1 MTTRLP
7 KAALSQYLRTRCDR
21 MLACSISETNGS
33 SDTLLALPARPG
45 LAGFRAR
52 GMEFEKEFLAE
63 LSTLYPGEFV
73 DVPKAA
79 SGKLPRDIVFKG
91 KLEEL
96 ISGGLSLPRIFNE
109 PTLVEERY
117 RAILLTALGVDV
129 AGYPDMTD
137 LRPDLVV
144 AMRRTA
150 DNTAITGSEIRPDG
164 SVRRIEPSDT
174 RIALRVADL
183 KFAEQ
188 LNIAYAGEVCLY
200 SMVLAAWLE
209 HPEIALADRYYVS
222 STPGVLVRHSDR
234 MTGMPAPSASLEE
247 RTAWFEKQ
255 IDAAEADLYAPPVVR
270 FFRDDLKRVIASMSI
285 WRSLEWHVTPTCAF
299 CDYLGYPGW
308 SKRGIP
314 EVQSKWVKL
323 HRKAS
328 APTLDDYC
336 HEDARRNNRLNH
348 LPNMTRGM
356 LRTLQRGK
364 VNGLAD
370 LRGRSNSDSVFVQH
384 NGLRIESLRLP
395 RKAGAVVD
403 VLKADHPLSISGEM
417 ARYADLLVTVACFFD
432 AATGLL
438 TSIAMGVD
446 YKSPTEWINGL
457 NKEGQPARVPA
468 TPRIDRKQQMMWV
481 IEEATA
487 ECEAKHLLDCLR
499 FLSQFIDYVLSA
511 SAAPDEV
518 PDKVAWAAY
527 SKANARIQVVFWDAR
542 QDEAFREAIGRH
554 LHQITHSKDVA
565 NALLWLFPPREM
577 EQSDSIATTPAVC
590 HLHDVVTRLVA
601 LPTIINDD
609 ILSVANHIADFKDGS
624 TPYMWDRVAGVIP
637 KERSLEIS
645 QSMPPKNPPMSISQC
660 IDQYRGMLRTI
671 IHGMR
676 QITFSVQRDH
686 SKQLKGDAPR
696 IKDLPPTRF
705 NKVAADSML
714 WLTHQKVSDG
724 VAELERTRAYT
735 SDPHELEARYQAL
748 RVEGL
753 ILGANRKAVVDDWRS
768 QGLEHVPAALSDHH
782 LLFRVRNT
790 SRHVKFRN
798 DAGFLALM
806 PEDPLGAGLM
816 NVAGLCRVLG
826 TNTPDPA
833 IYVGWG
839 PNDNYRP
846 VAKLLG
852 ARLVHFD
859 RENLR
864 ALVAFDFKPFFDKF
878 TVLVQSGVLDLNAP
892 MILMESGSYSDFESL
907 KDVAELIG
915 NPPIAVAAPETNTA
929 LVEVKRK
936 PGRDPEK
943 PAATVLWG
951 ADKLASAPTDT
962 DLTHFDDFLDNKVL
976 ALSEAAEDKIQ
987 INSSQR
993 EAIHKVIARQ
1003 LMPVWGGPGTG
1014 KTQTLSATIILEILL
1029 RLKSR
1034 HARQRI
1040 YVTGPTY
1047 RAVIEVAGRLARI
1060 LPYLSTEVRDYLQKH
1075 VTASF
1080 VASASSRDA
1089 WEALLNAGPQ
1099 YCGLNT
1105 ELYLG
1110 KDYYLNGV
1118 QSADSNLDALRERL
1132 AGDENRVELVF
1143 SVTKQSYWIGKG
1155 GRANKDDDG
1164 IAAVVGLFDRI
1175 FIDESSQVSVA
1186 DSLTTLGLLTTG
1198 GRLSLFGDPMQMPP
1212 IQSVEPP
1219 LGAEHMVGSLH
1230 TYLTTRF
1237 ATVKAEECFL
1247 KYNYRSC
1254 EPIVRYARMIGYKQE
1269 FTSEVPSRALT
1280 YVAHGAAPVAWPSGI
1295 PWWAVYD
1302 RILDPAL
1309 PCVAVTY
1316 DDGTSG
1322 QANVFEATLVAGTVL
1337 AYRAAEKLRAGGAFS
1352 ESTFWADSVGIVTP
1366 HRAQRSAVVELLRV
1380 ALAAE
1385 SVPADMIDDAVDT
1398 VERFQGGERDLILV
1412 SFGIGDPDLIRSEE
1426 SFLFQRQRINVAI
1439 SRARAKAVL
1448 FISRDL
1454 LFHLPDDKDVVM
1466 DSRAIKG
1473 FAFQLA
1479 HDRDPRIKLDYCGE
1493 EREVEIRY
1501 ALYDK
1506 RT

>member
-21 MLACSISETNGS
+21 MLACSINETNGS
-33 SDTLLALPARPG
+33 SDTLLSLPARPG

-52 GMEFEKEFLAE
+52 GMEFEKEFLDE
-63 LSTLYPGEFV
+63 LSTLYPVEFI
-73 DVPKAA
+73 DVAKAA
-79 SGKLPRDIVFKG
+79 TGKIPRDLVFKG

-96 ISGGLSLPRIFNE
+96 VSGGLSLPRFFNE
-109 PTLVEERY
+109 PTLVEDRY
-117 RAILLTALGVDV
+117 RAILLKALGVV
-129 AGYPDMTD
+129 VRAYPDMTD

-144 AMRRTA
+144 AMRRTP
-150 DNTAITGSEIRPDG
+150 DNVAITGCEIRPDG

-200 SMVLAAWLE
+200 AMVLSAWLE
-209 HPEIALADRYYVS
+209 HPDIALADRFYVS

-234 MTGMPAPSASLEE
+234 MTGMPEPSASLEE
-247 RTAWFEKQ
+247 RTAWFERQ
-255 IDAAEADLYAPPVVR
+255 IDSAEADLYAPPVVR
-270 FFRDDLKRVIASMSI
+270 FFRDDLKRVIATMPD
-285 WRSLEWHVTPTCAF
+285 WHSLEWHVTPTCAF

-308 SKRGIP
+308 SKRGIA
-314 EVQSKWVKL
+314 EVQTKWVKL
-323 HRKAS
+323 HRKAP
-328 APTLDDYC
+328 APSLDDYC

-348 LPNMTRGM
+348 LPNTTRGM

-364 VNGLAD
+364 VSGLED
-370 LRGRSNSDSVFVQH
+370 LRGRANSDAIFGQH
-384 NGLRIESLRLP
+384 NGLRIESHRLP

-403 VLKADHPLSISGEM
+403 VQKSDHPLAMSGEM
-417 ARYADLLVTVACFFD
+417 ARYADMLVTVVCFFD

-438 TSIAMGVD
+438 TSIGMGVD
-446 YKSPTEWINGL
+446 YKSPTEWKDGL
-457 NKEGQPARVPA
+457 NKEGLHARVPA

-487 ECEAKHLLDCLR
+487 ECEAKHLLDCMR
-499 FLSQFIDYVLSA
+499 FLSQFIDYVLS
-511 SAAPDEV
+511 SNAAPDEA
-518 PDKVAWAAY
+518 PDKEAWAAY
-527 SKANARIQVVFWDAR
+527 SKANARIQVAFWDAR
-542 QDEAFREAIGRH
+542 QDEAFRKAIGRH
-554 LHQITHSKDVA
+554 LHQITHSRDVA
-565 NALLWLFPPREM
+565 NALLWLFPPREI
-577 EQSDSIATTPAVC
+577 EQSDSIATTPAAC

-645 QSMPPKNPPMSISQC
+645 QSMPPKTPPMSISQC
-660 IDQYRGMLRTI
+660 VDQYRAMLRTI

-676 QITFSVQRDH
+676 QIAFTIQRNH
-686 SKQLKGDAPR
+686 GKQLMGDAPR
-696 IKDLPPTRF
+696 ITDLPPTRF
-705 NKVAADSML
+705 NRIAADSML

-735 SDPHELEARYQAL
+735 SEPHELEARYQAL

-753 ILGANRKAVVDDWRS
+753 VRGVDRKSVVNGWRS
-768 QGLEHVPAALSDHH
+768 QGLEHVPAALSEHH
-782 LLFRVRNT
+782 LLFRVRDT

-798 DAGFLALM
+798 EARFLALM
-806 PEDPLGAGLM
+806 PEGPPGAGLM

-826 TNTPDPA
+826 ANTPDPA
-833 IYVGWG
+833 IHSTWV

-846 VAKLLG
+846 LAKLLG

-859 RENLR
+859 RENLK
-864 ALVAFDFKPFFDKF
+864 ALLAFDFKFYFDKF
-878 TVLVQSGVLDLNAP
+878 NVLVQSGMLDLDAP
-892 MILMESGSYSDFESL
+892 MILMEGGSYSDFESL

-915 NPPIAVAAPETNTA
+915 NPPIAAAASETNTA

-951 ADKLASAPTDT
+951 ADKLVLTPTDT
-962 DLTHFDDFLDNKVL
+962 DLSHFDDFLDNKVL
-976 ALSEAAEDKIQ
+976 ALPVPAEDKIE
-987 INSSQR
+987 INPSQR

-1029 RLKSR
+1029 RLNSR
-1034 HARQRI
+1034 RARQRI

-1047 RAVIEVAGRLARI
+1047 RAVTEVAARLARI
-1060 LPYLSTEVRDYLQKH
+1060 LPRLEVKVRDYLQQH
-1075 VTASF
+1075 VTLSF
-1080 VASASSRDA
+1080 VASESNRDA
-1089 WEALLNAGPQ
+1089 WNSLLSAGPQ

-1110 KDYYLNGV
+1110 KAYYLNGAL
-1118 QSADSNLDALRERL
+1118 STDSNLHALRERL
-1132 AGDENRVELVF
+1132 AGADDRVELVF
-1143 SVTKQSYWIGKG
+1143 SVTNQSYWIGKG
-1155 GRANKDDDG
+1155 GRANKDDDS
-1164 IAAVVGLFDRI
+1164 IEAVIGLFDRI

-1186 DSLTTLGLLTTG
+1186 NSLSTLGLLTAG
-1198 GRLSLFGDPMQMPP
+1198 GRLSLFGDPLQMPP
-1212 IQSVEPP
+1212 IEMIEPP

-1237 ATVKAEECFL
+1237 ATVEAEECFL

-1269 FTSEVPSRALT
+1269 FTSKVPRRALT
-1280 YVAHGAAPVAWPSGI
+1280 YDAHGATPAGWPGGV
-1295 PWWAVYD
+1295 PWWTVYD
-1302 RILDPAL
+1302 RILEPAL

-1322 QANVFEATLVAGTVL
+1322 QANAFEATLVAGTVL
-1337 AYRAAEKLRAGGAFS
+1337 AYRATEKLRAGGAFS
-1352 ESTFWADSVGIVTP
+1352 EAKFWVDSLGIVTP

-1380 ALAAE
+1380 ALAPE

-1426 SFLFQRQRINVAI
+1426 RFLFQRQRINVAI

-1454 LFHLPDDKDVVM
+1454 LFHLPDDKDVVL

-1479 HDRDPRIKLDYCGE
+1479 HDYDPRIKLDYGGE

-1501 ALYDK
+1501 ALYD
-1506 RT
+1506 R

>member
-1 MTTRLP
+1 MTTRLK

-21 MLACSISETNGS
+21 MLACSLNEQNPSV
-33 SDTLLALPARPG
+33 DTLLDLPARPG
-45 LAGFRAR
+45 LAGFKAR
-52 GMEFEKEFLAE
+52 GNEFEREFLDE
-63 LSTLYPGEFV
+63 LSTLYPNEFV
-73 DVPKAA
+73 DVPKATT
-79 SGKLPRDIVFKG
+79 GKIPRDLVFKA
-91 KLEEL
+91 KLEGL
-96 ISGGLSLPRIFNE
+96 VIGGLALPHIFNE

-117 RAILLTALGVDV
+117 RAILLKALGVD
-129 AGYPDMTD
+129 AAEYPDMTA

-150 DNTAITGSEIRPDG
+150 DNSAITGSEIRPDG
-164 SVRRIEPSDT
+164 SVKRIEPSNT
-174 RIALRVADL
+174 RIALRIADL

-200 SMVLAAWLE
+200 AMVLAAWLE
-209 HPEIALADRYYVS
+209 HPDIALADRFYVS
-222 STPGVLVRHSDR
+222 ATPGVLVRHSDR
-234 MTGMPAPSASLEE
+234 MIGMPVASAPLEE

-255 IDAAEADLYAPPVVR
+255 IDTAEADLYAPPVVR
-270 FFRDDLKRVIASMSI
+270 FFRDDLKRVLAAMPD
-285 WRSLEWHVTPTCAF
+285 WRKLEWHVAPTCAF

-314 EVQSKWVKL
+314 DVQAKWIKL
-323 HRKAS
+323 HRAAP

-348 LPNMTRGM
+348 LPNTTRGM

-364 VNGLAD
+364 VSGLTD
-370 LRGRSNSDSVFVQH
+370 LRGRADSDAVFGQH
-384 NGLRIESLRLP
+384 NGLRIESRRLP

-403 VLKADHPLSISGEM
+403 VLKSDHPRAMSGEM

-438 TSIAMGVD
+438 TSIGMGVD
-446 YKSPTEWINGL
+446 YKSPTEWKDGL
-457 NKEGQPARVPA
+457 DKDGKPARVPA

-499 FLSQFIDYVLSA
+499 FLSQFIEYVLSA
-511 SAAPDEV
+511 AAAPDDA
-518 PDKVAWAAY
+518 PDKEAWAAY
-527 SKANARIQVVFWDAR
+527 SKTNARIQVVFWDAR

-554 LHQITHSKDVA
+554 LHQIVHSKDVV
-565 NALLWLFPPREM
+565 NALLWLFPPREI

-609 ILSVANHIADFKDGS
+609 ILSVANHIADFKDGQ

-645 QSMPPKNPPMSISQC
+645 QSMPPKTPPMSISQC
-660 IDQYRGMLRTI
+660 IDQYRATLRTI

-676 QITFSVQRDH
+676 QITFTVQRDH
-686 SKQLKGDAPR
+686 GKQLKGDAPR
-696 IKDLPPTRF
+696 IRDLPPTRF
-705 NKVAADSML
+705 NLVAADSML

-724 VAELERTRAYT
+724 IADLERTRAFT

-753 ILGANRKAVVDDWRS
+753 VTGADRTAVVAGWRS
-768 QGLEHVPAALSDHH
+768 QGIEHVPAALEDHH
-782 LLFRVRNT
+782 LLFRVRGS

-798 DAGFLALM
+798 EAGFLALM
-806 PEDPLGAGLM
+806 PEDPPGAGLM
-816 NVAGLCRVLG
+816 NVAGVCRVIGANLPDLG
-826 TNTPDPA
+826 AT
-833 IYVGWG
+833 WG
-839 PNDNYRP
+839 SNDNYRP
-846 VAKLLG
+846 LAKLLG
-852 ARLVHFD
+852 ARLIHFD

-864 ALVAFDFKPFFDKF
+864 ALVAFDFKFYFDRLL
-878 TVLVQSGVLDLNAP
+878 VLVQSGILDLNAP
-892 MILMESGSYSDFESL
+892 MTLMEGGSYSDFGTL

-915 NPPIAVAAPETNTA
+915 NPPIAVAAPETGTA

-936 PGRDPEK
+936 PGRDAEK

-951 ADKLASAPTDT
+951 ADKLVLAPTDT

-976 ALSEAAEDKIQ
+976 ALAVPSEDKIK
-987 INSSQR
+987 INPSQR
-993 EAIHKVIARQ
+993 EAISKVIARQ

-1014 KTQTLSATIILEILL
+1014 KTQTLAATIILEILL
-1029 RLKSR
+1029 RLKSK

-1047 RAVIEVAGRLARI
+1047 RAVTEVAERLARI
-1060 LPYLSTEVRDYLQKH
+1060 LPHLEDKVRDYLQRH
-1075 VTASF
+1075 VTVSFIASE
-1080 VASASSRDA
+1080 SSRDA
-1089 WEALLNAGPQ
+1089 WDALLRAGPQ
-1099 YCGLNT
+1099 YCGLTT

-1110 KDYYLNGV
+1110 KAYYLNGSL
-1118 QSADSNLDALRERL
+1118 SADSSLHALRERL
-1132 AGDENRVELVF
+1132 AGVDNRVELVF
-1143 SVTKQSYWIGKG
+1143 SVTNQSYWIGKG
-1155 GRANKDDDG
+1155 GRGNKDEDS
-1164 IAAVVGLFDRI
+1164 IEAVVGLFDRI
-1175 FIDESSQVSVA
+1175 FVDESSQVSVA
-1186 DSLTTLGLLTTG
+1186 NSLTTLGLLTTG
-1198 GRLSLFGDPMQMPP
+1198 GRLALFGDPLQMPP
-1212 IQSVEPP
+1212 IQSIEPP

-1230 TYLTTRF
+1230 NYLTKRF

-1247 KYNYRSC
+1247 KFNYRSC
-1254 EPIVRYARMIGYKQE
+1254 EPIVQYARMIGYKQE
-1269 FTSEVPSRALT
+1269 FTSEVPDRALT
-1280 YVAHGAAPVAWPSGI
+1280 YAEHVTAPAGWPAGF
-1295 PWWAVYD
+1295 PWWPAYD
-1302 RILDPAL
+1302 RVLAPTL

-1322 QANVFEATLVAGTVL
+1322 QANVFEATMVAGTVM
-1337 AYRAAEKLRAGGAFS
+1337 AYRAAEKLRAGPAFR
-1352 ESTFWADSVGIVTP
+1352 EATFWADSVGIVTP

-1380 ALAAE
+1380 ALAGE
-1385 SVPADMIDDAVDT
+1385 SVPTDMIDDAVDT

-1439 SRARAKAVL
+1439 SRARAKAML

-1454 LFHLPDDKDVVM
+1454 LFHLPDDKDVVL

-1473 FAFQLA
+1473 FAFQLC
-1479 HDRDPRIKLDYCGE
+1479 HDHDPRTKLNFNGE
-1493 EREVEIRY
+1493 EREIEIRY
-1501 ALYDK
+1501 ATYAK